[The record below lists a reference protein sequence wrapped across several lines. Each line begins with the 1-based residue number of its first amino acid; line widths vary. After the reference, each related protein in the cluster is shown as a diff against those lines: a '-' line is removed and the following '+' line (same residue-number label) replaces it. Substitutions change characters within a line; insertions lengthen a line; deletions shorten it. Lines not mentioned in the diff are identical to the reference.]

1 LPRKGQ
7 EDPDWVCSSDDDSD
21 IAVDVSALQQ
31 EIAKL
36 RRENQS
42 LKKMLKESKD
52 QPVAFAMAPEMTS
65 EQVAETAARLIKS
78 LRTSISNQMV
88 YKPSLKRK
96 CFLF

>member
-1 LPRKGQ
+1 
-7 EDPDWVCSSDDDSD
+7 
-21 IAVDVSALQQ
+21 
-31 EIAKL
+31 
-36 RRENQS
+36 
-42 LKKMLKESKD
+42 MLKESKD